1 MRLLHT
7 SDWHLGQTFYEFDR
21 SNEHAA
27 FLKWLV
33 DAIKTQNV
41 DVLLISGDVFDV
53 SNPSAASVLQFYTF
67 LKDAVHANPHL
78 QIIVTAGNH
87 DSPSRLE
94 APKPL
99 LEVFNISIIGVV
111 QRQVSENGTMEAIDY
126 NQFIVPLKNKDGEI
140 TAWCM
145 AVPFLRNGDYPVVP
159 GASAPYTE
167 GVVALYDG
175 VYQAALSKKQ
185 PGHAIIA
192 MGHLHTYGASTAEKN
207 QDKSEREILGGA
219 ELIPSS
225 CFNSGIAYTALGHIH
240 RPQTI
245 GGKNNIRYSGSPIPM
260 SFTEHQYKHQV
271 VIIDLEDENAIN
283 IEPLL
288 IPVTIKLLRIPAKHA
303 NINRVIQ
310 ELIELPDAT
319 TEDRSM
325 SSYLEVRVLLDSP
338 EPALRHKIETIIEK
352 KDVRLARIDVHD
364 PNKTGE
370 ADPAQSIEELNNLAP
385 ADVYKKVYQKK
396 YQNEPAPELTAFF
409 NEVVQEI
416 NQTA

>member
-21 SNEHAA
+21 TNEHAA

-33 DAIKTQNV
+33 EAINTQNV

-78 QIIVTAGNH
+78 QILVIAGNH

-99 LEVFNISIIGVV
+99 LEVFNITIIGVV
-111 QRQVSENGTMEAIDY
+111 QRQVSATGTLEAIDY
-126 NQFIVPLKNKDGEI
+126 NQFVVPLKNKDGEI
-140 TAWCM
+140 KAWCM

-159 GASAPYTE
+159 GASAPYSE

-185 PGHAIIA
+185 PGQAIIA
-192 MGHLHTYGASTAEKN
+192 MGHLHTYGASTSD
-207 QDKSEREILGGA
+207 QDKSERLILGGA
-219 ELIPSS
+219 ELVPAT
-225 CFNSGIAYTALGHIH
+225 CFNKGIAYTALGHIH
-240 RPQTI
+240 RPQKI
-245 GGKNNIRYSGSPIPM
+245 GGKENTRYAGSPIPM
-260 SFTEHQYKHQV
+260 SFSEENYKHQV
-271 VIIDLEDENAIN
+271 VLVDIDGETVTN
-283 IEPLL
+283 IEPLY
-288 IPVTIKLLRIPAKHA
+288 IPVTIKLLRIPTKHA
-303 NINRVIQ
+303 NINQVLQ
-310 ELIELPDAT
+310 ELIELPDAA
-319 TEDRSM
+319 TEDKSM
-325 SSYLEVRVLLDSP
+325 SPYLEIRVLLDSP
-338 EPALRHKIETIIEK
+338 EPALRHKIETTIGK
-352 KDVRLARIDVHD
+352 KDVRLAKIDVRY
-364 PNKTGE
+364 PTKTGE
-370 ADPAQSIEELNNLAP
+370 ADPSQSIEELNNLAP